1 LRLSAFSS
9 LGVPV
14 RGRGFP
20 PFVPPPHKGEFMSE
34 EKMSVDELLL
44 AIALDP
50 VLFVEAILQ
59 ANPEEWQKKA
69 LYAVRDNDRVA
80 IRSGHG
86 IGKTAFLSWLILW
99 WVLTRS
105 PSRIACTA
113 NTASQLS
120 DILWAEVA
128 KWHRRMP
135 DGLKELIEVK
145 SDKVELTGQDSFAVA
160 RTARRETPE
169 ALQGFHSPNMLFLI
183 DEASGVDDIIFEV
196 GEGAMSTEGA
206 KTVMTGNPTRTSGYF
221 YEAFNK
227 VADRWFTMKVASSDS
242 TQVGKSFIEDM
253 KLKYGEDS
261 NIYRVRVLG
270 EWPEADDDVV
280 IPLHLLQSAADR
292 DQQAAE
298 TTPVVWGLDVARF
311 GTDKTA
317 LCKRKGNVVTEPI
330 KTWRNKDLMEICG
343 IILNEY
349 ETTRWS
355 ERPAEILVDSIG
367 LGAGVVDRLM
377 ELDLP
382 VRGINVAESPA
393 MGERYGRLR
402 DELWFLAKEW
412 FESRDCKIPEQEEL
426 ISDLSKP
433 RFKFTSNGKL
443 KVESK
448 DEMKRRG
455 LNSPDLADSFCLT
468 FGSTASVAKSGSAYK
483 WNRPLNYS
491 SNKWVV

>member
-1 LRLSAFSS
+1 MTD
-9 LGVPV
+9 
-14 RGRGFP
+14 
-20 PFVPPPHKGEFMSE
+20 K
-34 EKMSVDELLL
+34 KMDVGELLL

-50 VLFVEAILQ
+50 VLFVEGVLGAK
-59 ANPEEWQKKA
+59 PEEWQKKA

-113 NTASQLS
+113 NTSSQLS

-128 KWHRRMP
+128 KWHRCMP
-135 DGLKELIEVK
+135 DGLKELIEVT
-145 SDKVELTGQDSFAVA
+145 SAKVELTGQDSFAVA

-169 ALQGFHSPNMLFLI
+169 ALQGFHSPNMLFLV
-183 DEASGVDDIIFEV
+183 DEASGVDNIIFEV

-227 VADRWFTMKVASSDS
+227 MKDSFFTMKVSSQDS
-242 TQVGKSFIEDM
+242 TQVGPKFIEDM
-253 KLKYGEDS
+253 KVKYGEDS

-292 DQQAAE
+292 DQVPAD

-311 GTDKTA
+311 GTDKSA

-330 KTWRNKDLMEICG
+330 KSWRNKDLMEMCG

-349 ETTRWS
+349 ETTTWS
-355 ERPAEILVDSIG
+355 DRPVEILIDSIG
-367 LGAGVVDRLM
+367 LGAGVVDRLT

-382 VRGINVAESPA
+382 VRGINVAESA
-393 MGERYGRLR
+393 SMGERYGRLR
-402 DELWFLAKEW
+402 DELWFLGKEW
-412 FESRDCKIPEQEEL
+412 FEARDCTIPEQEEL
-426 ISDLSKP
+426 IDDLSKP
-433 RFKFTSNGKL
+433 RFTFLSNGKL
-443 KVESK
+443 KVEGK

-455 LNSPDLADSFCLT
+455 LNSPDLADAFCLT
-468 FGSTASVAKSGSAYK
+468 FASRASIAKSGSAHK
-483 WNRPLNYS
+483 WNKNLSYGKS
-491 SNKWVV
+491 TWIV

>member
-1 LRLSAFSS
+1 MTD
-9 LGVPV
+9 
-14 RGRGFP
+14 
-20 PFVPPPHKGEFMSE
+20 K
-34 EKMSVDELLL
+34 KMDVGELLL

-50 VLFVEAILQ
+50 VLFVEGVLGAK
-59 ANPEEWQKKA
+59 PEEWQKKA

-113 NTASQLS
+113 NTSSQLS

-135 DGLKELIEVK
+135 DGLKELIEVT
-145 SDKVELTGQDSFAVA
+145 SAKVELTGQDSFAVA

-169 ALQGFHSPNMLFLI
+169 ALQGFHSPNMLFLV
-183 DEASGVDDIIFEV
+183 DEASGVDNIIFEV

-227 VADRWFTMKVASSDS
+227 MKDSFFTMKVSSQDS
-242 TQVGKSFIEDM
+242 TQVGPKFIEDM
-253 KLKYGEDS
+253 KVKYGEDS

-280 IPLHLLQSAADR
+280 IPLHLLQSAAER
-292 DQQAAE
+292 DQVPAE

-311 GTDKTA
+311 GTDKSA

-330 KTWRNKDLMEICG
+330 KSWRNKDLMEMCG

-349 ETTRWS
+349 ETTTWS
-355 ERPAEILVDSIG
+355 DRPVEILIDSIG
-367 LGAGVVDRLM
+367 LGAGVVDRLT

-382 VRGINVAESPA
+382 VRGINVAESA
-393 MGERYGRLR
+393 SMGERYGRLR
-402 DELWFLAKEW
+402 DELWFLGKEW
-412 FESRDCKIPEQEEL
+412 FEARDCTIPEQEEL
-426 ISDLSKP
+426 IDDLSKP
-433 RFKFTSNGKL
+433 RFSFLSNGKL
-443 KVESK
+443 KVEGK

-455 LNSPDLADSFCLT
+455 LNSPDLADAFCLT
-468 FGSTASVAKSGSAYK
+468 FASRASIAKSGSKHK
-483 WNRPLNYS
+483 WTSNLNYGKS
-491 SNKWVV
+491 KWIV

>member
-1 LRLSAFSS
+1 
-9 LGVPV
+9 
-14 RGRGFP
+14 
-20 PFVPPPHKGEFMSE
+20 MTE
-34 EKMSVDELLL
+34 ENDVGELLL

-50 VLFVEAILQ
+50 VLFVEGVLDAK
-59 ANPEEWQKKA
+59 PEKWQREA

-135 DGLKELIEVK
+135 DGLKELIEVT
-145 SDKVELTGQDSFAVA
+145 SAKVELTGQDSFAVA

-169 ALQGFHSPNMLFLI
+169 ALQGFHSPNMLFLV

-227 VADRWFTMKVASSDS
+227 MKDSFYTMKVASQDS
-242 TQVGKSFIEDM
+242 TQVGPKFIEDM
-253 KLKYGEDS
+253 KIKYGEDS
-261 NIYRVRVLG
+261 NIFRVRVLG

-280 IPLHLLQSAADR
+280 IPLHLLQSAAER
-292 DQQAAE
+292 DQVAAE

-311 GTDKTA
+311 GTDKSA

-330 KTWRNKDLMEICG
+330 KSWRNKDLMEMCG

-349 ETTRWS
+349 ETTTWS
-355 ERPAEILVDSIG
+355 DRPVEILVDSIG
-367 LGAGVVDRLM
+367 LGAGVVDRLT

-382 VRGINVAESPA
+382 VRGINVAESA
-393 MGERYGRLR
+393 SMGERYGRLR
-402 DELWFLAKEW
+402 DELWFLGKEW
-412 FESRDCKIPEQEEL
+412 FEMRDCTIPNQEDL
-426 ISDLSKP
+426 IEDLSKP
-433 RFKFTSNGKL
+433 RFSFLSNGKL
-443 KVESK
+443 KVEGK

-455 LNSPDLADSFCLT
+455 LNSPDLADAFCLT
-468 FGSTASVAKSGSAYK
+468 FASRASIATSGSKHK
-483 WNRPLNYS
+483 WNSKLSYGS
-491 SNKWVV
+491 QKWIV

>member
-1 LRLSAFSS
+1 MTD
-9 LGVPV
+9 
-14 RGRGFP
+14 
-20 PFVPPPHKGEFMSE
+20 K
-34 EKMSVDELLL
+34 KMDVGELLL

-50 VLFVEAILQ
+50 VLFVEGVLGAK
-59 ANPEEWQKKA
+59 PEEWQKKA

-113 NTASQLS
+113 NTSSQLS

-128 KWHRRMP
+128 KWHRCMP
-135 DGLKELIEVK
+135 DGLKELIEVT
-145 SDKVELTGQDSFAVA
+145 SAKVELTGQDSFAVA

-169 ALQGFHSPNMLFLI
+169 ALQGFHSPNMLFLV
-183 DEASGVDDIIFEV
+183 DEASGVDNIIFEV

-227 VADRWFTMKVASSDS
+227 MKDSFFTMKVSSQDS
-242 TQVGKSFIEDM
+242 TQVGPKFIEDM
-253 KLKYGEDS
+253 KAKYGEDS

-280 IPLHLLQSAADR
+280 IPLHLLQAAADR
-292 DQQAAE
+292 DQVAAD

-311 GTDKTA
+311 GTDKSA

-330 KTWRNKDLMEICG
+330 KSWRNKDLMEMCG

-349 ETTRWS
+349 ETTTWS
-355 ERPAEILVDSIG
+355 DRPVEILIDSIG
-367 LGAGVVDRLM
+367 LGAGVVDRLT

-382 VRGINVAESPA
+382 VRGINVAESA
-393 MGERYGRLR
+393 SMGERYGRLR
-402 DELWFLAKEW
+402 DELWFLGKEW
-412 FESRDCKIPEQEEL
+412 FESRDCTIPDQEEL
-426 ISDLSKP
+426 IDDLSKP
-433 RFKFTSNGKL
+433 RFTFLSNGKL
-443 KVESK
+443 KVEGK

-455 LNSPDLADSFCLT
+455 LNSPDLADAFCLT
-468 FGSTASVAKSGSAYK
+468 FASRASIAKSGSKHK
-483 WNRPLNYS
+483 WT
-491 SNKWVV
+491 SNLSYGKSTWIV

>member
-1 LRLSAFSS
+1 MTD
-9 LGVPV
+9 
-14 RGRGFP
+14 
-20 PFVPPPHKGEFMSE
+20 K
-34 EKMSVDELLL
+34 KMDVGELLL

-50 VLFVEAILQ
+50 VLFVEGVLGAK
-59 ANPEEWQKKA
+59 PEEWQKKA

-113 NTASQLS
+113 NTSSQLS

-128 KWHRRMP
+128 KWHRCMP
-135 DGLKELIEVK
+135 DGLKELIEVT
-145 SDKVELTGQDSFAVA
+145 SAKVELTGQDSFAVA

-169 ALQGFHSPNMLFLI
+169 ALQGFHSPNMLFLV
-183 DEASGVDDIIFEV
+183 DEASGVDNIIFEV

-227 VADRWFTMKVASSDS
+227 MKDSFFTMKVSSQDS
-242 TQVGKSFIEDM
+242 TQVGPKFIEDM
-253 KLKYGEDS
+253 KVKYGEDS
-261 NIYRVRVLG
+261 NIFRVRVLG

-280 IPLHLLQSAADR
+280 IPLHLLQSAAER
-292 DQQAAE
+292 DQVAAD

-311 GTDKTA
+311 GTDKSA
-317 LCKRKGNVVTEPI
+317 LCKRKGNVVTEPL
-330 KTWRNKDLMEICG
+330 KSWRNKDLMEMCG

-349 ETTRWS
+349 ETTTWS
-355 ERPAEILVDSIG
+355 DRPVEILIDSIG
-367 LGAGVVDRLM
+367 LGAGVVDRLT

-382 VRGINVAESPA
+382 VRGINVAESA
-393 MGERYGRLR
+393 SMGERYGRLR
-402 DELWFLAKEW
+402 DELWFLGKEW
-412 FESRDCKIPEQEEL
+412 FEARDCTIPDQEEL
-426 ISDLSKP
+426 IDDLSKP
-433 RFKFTSNGKL
+433 RFTFLSNGKL
-443 KVESK
+443 KVEGK

-455 LNSPDLADSFCLT
+455 LNSPDLADAFCLT
-468 FGSTASVAKSGSAYK
+468 FASRASIAKSGSKHK
-483 WNRPLNYS
+483 WT
-491 SNKWVV
+491 SNLSYGKSTWIV

>member
-1 LRLSAFSS
+1 MTD
-9 LGVPV
+9 
-14 RGRGFP
+14 
-20 PFVPPPHKGEFMSE
+20 K
-34 EKMSVDELLL
+34 KMDVGELLL

-50 VLFVEAILQ
+50 VLFVEGVLGAK
-59 ANPEEWQKKA
+59 PEEWQKKA

-113 NTASQLS
+113 NTSSQLS

-128 KWHRRMP
+128 KWHRCMP
-135 DGLKELIEVK
+135 DGLKELIEVT
-145 SDKVELTGQDSFAVA
+145 SAKVELTGQDSFAVA

-169 ALQGFHSPNMLFLI
+169 ALQGFHSPNMLFLV
-183 DEASGVDDIIFEV
+183 DEASGVDNIIFEV

-227 VADRWFTMKVASSDS
+227 MKDSFFTMKVSSQDS
-242 TQVGKSFIEDM
+242 TQVGPKFIEDM
-253 KLKYGEDS
+253 KVKYGEDS

-280 IPLHLLQSAADR
+280 IPLHLLQSAAER
-292 DQQAAE
+292 DQVPAE

-311 GTDKTA
+311 GTDKSA

-330 KTWRNKDLMEICG
+330 KSWRNKDLMEMCG

-349 ETTRWS
+349 ETTTWS
-355 ERPAEILVDSIG
+355 DRPVEILIDSIG
-367 LGAGVVDRLM
+367 LGAGVVDRLT

-382 VRGINVAESPA
+382 VRGINVAESA
-393 MGERYGRLR
+393 SMGERYGRLR
-402 DELWFLAKEW
+402 DELWFLGKEW
-412 FESRDCKIPEQEEL
+412 FEARDCTIPEQEEL
-426 ISDLSKP
+426 IDDLSKP
-433 RFKFTSNGKL
+433 RFSFLSNGKL
-443 KVESK
+443 KVEGK

-455 LNSPDLADSFCLT
+455 LNSPDLADAFCLT
-468 FGSTASVAKSGSAYK
+468 FASRASIAKSGSKHK
-483 WNRPLNYS
+483 WTSNLNYGKS
-491 SNKWVV
+491 KWIV

>member
-1 LRLSAFSS
+1 MDV
-9 LGVPV
+9 G
-14 RGRGFP
+14 
-20 PFVPPPHKGEFMSE
+20 
-34 EKMSVDELLL
+34 ELLL

-50 VLFVEAILQ
+50 VLFVEGVLGAK
-59 ANPEEWQKKA
+59 PEEWQKKA

-113 NTASQLS
+113 NTSSQLS

-128 KWHRRMP
+128 KWHRCMP
-135 DGLKELIEVK
+135 DGLKELIEVT
-145 SDKVELTGQDSFAVA
+145 SAKVELTGQDSFAVA

-169 ALQGFHSPNMLFLI
+169 ALQGFHSPNMLFLV
-183 DEASGVDDIIFEV
+183 DEASGVDNIIFEV

-227 VADRWFTMKVASSDS
+227 MKDSFFTMKVSSQDS
-242 TQVGKSFIEDM
+242 TQVGPKFIEDM
-253 KLKYGEDS
+253 KAKYGEDS

-280 IPLHLLQSAADR
+280 IPLHLLQSAAER
-292 DQQAAE
+292 DQVPAE

-311 GTDKTA
+311 GTDKSA

-330 KTWRNKDLMEICG
+330 KSWRNKDLMEMCG

-349 ETTRWS
+349 ETTTWAD
-355 ERPAEILVDSIG
+355 RPVEILIDSIG
-367 LGAGVVDRLM
+367 LGAGVVDRLT

-382 VRGINVAESPA
+382 VRGINVAESA
-393 MGERYGRLR
+393 SMGERYGRLR
-402 DELWFLAKEW
+402 DELWFLGKEW
-412 FESRDCKIPEQEEL
+412 FEARDCTIPDQEEL
-426 ISDLSKP
+426 IDDLSKP
-433 RFKFTSNGKL
+433 RF
-443 KVESK
+443 
-448 DEMKRRG
+448 
-455 LNSPDLADSFCLT
+455 SF
-468 FGSTASVAKSGSAYK
+468 FV
-483 WNRPLNYS
+483 
-491 SNKWVV
+491 

>member
-1 LRLSAFSS
+1 MTD
-9 LGVPV
+9 
-14 RGRGFP
+14 
-20 PFVPPPHKGEFMSE
+20 K
-34 EKMSVDELLL
+34 KMDVGELLL

-50 VLFVEAILQ
+50 VLFVEGVLGAK
-59 ANPEEWQKKA
+59 PEEWQKKA

-113 NTASQLS
+113 NTSSQLS

-128 KWHRRMP
+128 KWHRCMP
-135 DGLKELIEVK
+135 DGLKELIEVT
-145 SDKVELTGQDSFAVA
+145 SAKVELTGQDSFAVA

-169 ALQGFHSPNMLFLI
+169 ALQGFHSPNMLFLV
-183 DEASGVDDIIFEV
+183 DEASGVDNIIFEV

-227 VADRWFTMKVASSDS
+227 MKDSFFTMKVSSQDS
-242 TQVGKSFIEDM
+242 TQVGPKFIEDM
-253 KLKYGEDS
+253 KVKYGEDS
-261 NIYRVRVLG
+261 NIFRVRVLG

-292 DQQAAE
+292 DQVAAD

-311 GTDKTA
+311 GTDKSA

-330 KTWRNKDLMEICG
+330 KSWRNKDLMEMCG

-349 ETTRWS
+349 ETTTWS
-355 ERPAEILVDSIG
+355 DRPVEILIDSIG
-367 LGAGVVDRLM
+367 LGAGVVDRLT

-382 VRGINVAESPA
+382 VRGINVAESA
-393 MGERYGRLR
+393 SMGERYGRLR
-402 DELWFLAKEW
+402 DELWFLGKEW
-412 FESRDCKIPEQEEL
+412 FEARDCTIPDQEEL
-426 ISDLSKP
+426 IDDLSKP
-433 RFKFTSNGKL
+433 RFTFLSNGKL
-443 KVESK
+443 KVEGK

-455 LNSPDLADSFCLT
+455 LNSPDLADAFCLT
-468 FGSTASVAKSGSAYK
+468 FASRASIAKSGSKHK
-483 WNRPLNYS
+483 WT
-491 SNKWVV
+491 SNLSYGKSTWIV

>member
-1 LRLSAFSS
+1 
-9 LGVPV
+9 
-14 RGRGFP
+14 
-20 PFVPPPHKGEFMSE
+20 MSNE
-34 EKMSVDELLL
+34 NNTSDLLV

-50 VLFVEAILQ
+50 VLFVEGVLNAK
-59 ANPEEWQKKA
+59 PEDWQRKA

-135 DGLKELIEVK
+135 DGLKELIEVT
-145 SDKVELTGQDSFAVA
+145 SAKVELTGQDSFAVA

-169 ALQGFHSPNMLFLI
+169 ALQGFHSQNMLFLV

-227 VADRWFTMKVASSDS
+227 MKDSFFTMKVASQDS
-242 TQVGKSFIEDM
+242 TQVGPKFIDDM
-253 KLKYGEDS
+253 IKKYGEDS
-261 NIYRVRVLG
+261 NIFRVRVLG

-280 IPLHLLQSAADR
+280 IPLHLLQSAATR
-292 DQQAAE
+292 DQVPAD

-311 GTDKTA
+311 GTDKSA

-330 KTWRNKDLMEICG
+330 KSWRNKDLMEMCG

-349 ETTRWS
+349 ETTTWS
-355 ERPAEILVDSIG
+355 DRPVEILIDSIG
-367 LGAGVVDRLM
+367 LGAGVVDRLT

-382 VRGINVAESPA
+382 VRGINVAESA
-393 MGERYGRLR
+393 SMGERYGRLR
-402 DELWFLAKEW
+402 DELWFLGKEW
-412 FESRDCKIPEQEEL
+412 FETRDCAIPDQEEL
-426 ISDLSKP
+426 IDDLSKP
-433 RFKFTSNGKL
+433 RFTFLSNGKL
-443 KVESK
+443 KVEGK

-455 LNSPDLADSFCLT
+455 LNSPDLADAFCLT
-468 FGSTASVAKSGSAYK
+468 FASRASIAKSGGAHK
-483 WNRPLNYS
+483 WNKSINYGKS
-491 SNKWVV
+491 KWIV

>member
-1 LRLSAFSS
+1 MTD
-9 LGVPV
+9 
-14 RGRGFP
+14 
-20 PFVPPPHKGEFMSE
+20 K
-34 EKMSVDELLL
+34 KMDVGELLL

-50 VLFVEAILQ
+50 VLFVEGVLGAK
-59 ANPEEWQKKA
+59 PEEWQKKA

-113 NTASQLS
+113 NTSSQLS

-128 KWHRRMP
+128 KWHRCMP
-135 DGLKELIEVK
+135 DGLKELIEVT
-145 SDKVELTGQDSFAVA
+145 SAKVELTGQDSFAVA

-169 ALQGFHSPNMLFLI
+169 ALQGFHSPNMLFLV
-183 DEASGVDDIIFEV
+183 DEASGVDNIIFEV

-227 VADRWFTMKVASSDS
+227 MKDSFFTMKVSSQDS
-242 TQVGKSFIEDM
+242 TQVGPKFIEDM
-253 KLKYGEDS
+253 KVKYGEDS

-292 DQQAAE
+292 DQVAAD

-311 GTDKTA
+311 GTDKSA

-330 KTWRNKDLMEICG
+330 KSWRNKDLMEMCG

-349 ETTRWS
+349 ETTTWS
-355 ERPAEILVDSIG
+355 DRPVEILIDSIG
-367 LGAGVVDRLM
+367 LGAGVVDRLT

-382 VRGINVAESPA
+382 VRGINVAESA
-393 MGERYGRLR
+393 SMGERYGRLR
-402 DELWFLAKEW
+402 DELWFLGKEW
-412 FESRDCKIPEQEEL
+412 FEARDCTIPDQEEL
-426 ISDLSKP
+426 IDDLSKP
-433 RFKFTSNGKL
+433 RFTFLSNGKL
-443 KVESK
+443 KVEGK

-455 LNSPDLADSFCLT
+455 LNSPDLADAFCLT
-468 FGSTASVAKSGSAYK
+468 FASRASIAKSGSKHK
-483 WNRPLNYS
+483 WT
-491 SNKWVV
+491 SNLSYGKSTWIV

>member
-1 LRLSAFSS
+1 MTD
-9 LGVPV
+9 
-14 RGRGFP
+14 
-20 PFVPPPHKGEFMSE
+20 K
-34 EKMSVDELLL
+34 KMDVGELLL

-50 VLFVEAILQ
+50 VLFVEGVLGAK
-59 ANPEEWQKKA
+59 PEEWQKKA

-113 NTASQLS
+113 NTSSQLS

-128 KWHRRMP
+128 KWHRCMP
-135 DGLKELIEVK
+135 DGLKELIEVT
-145 SDKVELTGQDSFAVA
+145 SAKVELTGQDSFAVA

-169 ALQGFHSPNMLFLI
+169 ALQGFHSPNMLFLV
-183 DEASGVDDIIFEV
+183 DEASGVDNIIFEV

-227 VADRWFTMKVASSDS
+227 MKDSFFTMKVSSQDS
-242 TQVGKSFIEDM
+242 TQVGPKFIEDM
-253 KLKYGEDS
+253 KVKYGEDS

-280 IPLHLLQSAADR
+280 IPLHLLQAAADR
-292 DQQAAE
+292 DQVAAD

-311 GTDKTA
+311 GTDKSA

-330 KTWRNKDLMEICG
+330 KSWRNKDLMEMCG

-349 ETTRWS
+349 ETTTWS
-355 ERPAEILVDSIG
+355 DRPVEILIDSIG
-367 LGAGVVDRLM
+367 LGAGVVDRLT

-382 VRGINVAESPA
+382 VRGINVAESA
-393 MGERYGRLR
+393 SMGERYGRLR
-402 DELWFLAKEW
+402 DELWFLGKEW
-412 FESRDCKIPEQEEL
+412 FEARDCTIPDQEEL
-426 ISDLSKP
+426 IDDLSKP
-433 RFKFTSNGKL
+433 RFSFLSNGKL
-443 KVESK
+443 KVEGK

-455 LNSPDLADSFCLT
+455 LNSPDLADAFCLT
-468 FGSTASVAKSGSAYK
+468 FASRASIAKSGSKHK
-483 WNRPLNYS
+483 WT
-491 SNKWVV
+491 SNLSYGKSTWIV

>member
-1 LRLSAFSS
+1 MTD
-9 LGVPV
+9 
-14 RGRGFP
+14 
-20 PFVPPPHKGEFMSE
+20 K
-34 EKMSVDELLL
+34 KMDVGELLL

-50 VLFVEAILQ
+50 VLFVEGVLGAK
-59 ANPEEWQKKA
+59 PEEWQKKA

-113 NTASQLS
+113 NTSSQLS

-128 KWHRRMP
+128 KWHRCMP
-135 DGLKELIEVK
+135 DGLKELIEVT
-145 SDKVELTGQDSFAVA
+145 SAKVELTGQDSFAVA

-169 ALQGFHSPNMLFLI
+169 ALQGFHSPNMLFLV
-183 DEASGVDDIIFEV
+183 DEASGVDNIIFEV

-227 VADRWFTMKVASSDS
+227 MKDSFFTMKVSSQDS
-242 TQVGKSFIEDM
+242 TQVGPKFIEDM
-253 KLKYGEDS
+253 KAKYGEDS

-280 IPLHLLQSAADR
+280 IPLHLLQSAAER
-292 DQQAAE
+292 DQVAAD

-311 GTDKTA
+311 GTDKSA

-330 KTWRNKDLMEICG
+330 KSWRNKDLMEMCG

-349 ETTRWS
+349 ETTTWS
-355 ERPAEILVDSIG
+355 DRPVEILIDSIG
-367 LGAGVVDRLM
+367 LGAGVVDRLT

-382 VRGINVAESPA
+382 VRGINVAESA
-393 MGERYGRLR
+393 SMGERYGRLR
-402 DELWFLAKEW
+402 DELWFLGKEW
-412 FESRDCKIPEQEEL
+412 FEARDCTIPDQEEL
-426 ISDLSKP
+426 IDDLSKP
-433 RFKFTSNGKL
+433 RFSFLSNGKL
-443 KVESK
+443 KVEGK

-455 LNSPDLADSFCLT
+455 LNSPDLADAFCLT
-468 FGSTASVAKSGSAYK
+468 FASRASIAKSGSKHK
-483 WNRPLNYS
+483 WT
-491 SNKWVV
+491 SNLSYGKSTWIV

>member
-1 LRLSAFSS
+1 MTD
-9 LGVPV
+9 
-14 RGRGFP
+14 
-20 PFVPPPHKGEFMSE
+20 K
-34 EKMSVDELLL
+34 KMDVGELLL

-50 VLFVEAILQ
+50 VLFVEGVLGAK
-59 ANPEEWQKKA
+59 PEEWQKKA

-113 NTASQLS
+113 NTSSQLS

-128 KWHRRMP
+128 KWHRCMP
-135 DGLKELIEVK
+135 DGLKELIEVT
-145 SDKVELTGQDSFAVA
+145 SAKVELTGQDSFAVA

-169 ALQGFHSPNMLFLI
+169 ALQGFHSPNMLFLV
-183 DEASGVDDIIFEV
+183 DEASGVDNIIFEV

-227 VADRWFTMKVASSDS
+227 MKDSFFTMKVSSQDS
-242 TQVGKSFIEDM
+242 TQVGPKFIEDM
-253 KLKYGEDS
+253 KVKYGEDS
-261 NIYRVRVLG
+261 NIFRVRVLG

-280 IPLHLLQSAADR
+280 IPLHLLQSAAER
-292 DQQAAE
+292 DQVPAD

-311 GTDKTA
+311 GTDKSA

-330 KTWRNKDLMEICG
+330 KSWRNKDLMEMCG

-349 ETTRWS
+349 ETTTWS
-355 ERPAEILVDSIG
+355 DRPVEILIDSIG
-367 LGAGVVDRLM
+367 LGAGVVDRLT

-382 VRGINVAESPA
+382 VRGINVAESA
-393 MGERYGRLR
+393 SMGERYGRLR
-402 DELWFLAKEW
+402 DELWFLGKEW
-412 FESRDCKIPEQEEL
+412 FEARDCTIPDQEEL
-426 ISDLSKP
+426 IDDLSKP
-433 RFKFTSNGKL
+433 RFTFLSNGKL
-443 KVESK
+443 KVEGK

-455 LNSPDLADSFCLT
+455 LNSPDLADAFCLT
-468 FGSTASVAKSGSAYK
+468 FASRASIAKSGSKHK
-483 WNRPLNYS
+483 WT
-491 SNKWVV
+491 SNLSYGKSTWIV

>member
-1 LRLSAFSS
+1 MTD
-9 LGVPV
+9 
-14 RGRGFP
+14 
-20 PFVPPPHKGEFMSE
+20 K
-34 EKMSVDELLL
+34 KMDVGELLL

-50 VLFVEAILQ
+50 VLFVEGVLGAK
-59 ANPEEWQKKA
+59 PEEWQKKA

-113 NTASQLS
+113 NTSSQLS

-128 KWHRRMP
+128 KWHRCMP
-135 DGLKELIEVK
+135 DGLKELIEVT
-145 SDKVELTGQDSFAVA
+145 SAKVELTGQDSFAVA

-169 ALQGFHSPNMLFLI
+169 ALQGFHSPNMLFLV
-183 DEASGVDDIIFEV
+183 DEASGVDNIIFEV

-227 VADRWFTMKVASSDS
+227 MKDSFFTMKVSSQDS
-242 TQVGKSFIEDM
+242 TQVGPKFIEDM
-253 KLKYGEDS
+253 KVKYGEDS

-280 IPLHLLQSAADR
+280 IPLHLLQSAAAR
-292 DQQAAE
+292 DQVPAD

-311 GTDKTA
+311 GTDKSA

-330 KTWRNKDLMEICG
+330 KSWRNKDLMEMCG

-349 ETTRWS
+349 ETTTWS
-355 ERPAEILVDSIG
+355 DRPVEILIDSIG
-367 LGAGVVDRLM
+367 LGAGVVDRLT

-382 VRGINVAESPA
+382 VRGINVAESA
-393 MGERYGRLR
+393 SMGERYGRLR
-402 DELWFLAKEW
+402 DELWFLGKEW
-412 FESRDCKIPEQEEL
+412 FEARDCTIPEQEEL
-426 ISDLSKP
+426 IDDLSKP
-433 RFKFTSNGKL
+433 RFTFLSNGKL
-443 KVESK
+443 KVEGK

-455 LNSPDLADSFCLT
+455 LNSPDLADAFCLT
-468 FGSTASVAKSGSAYK
+468 FASRASIAKSGSAHK
-483 WNRPLNYS
+483 WNKSLSYGKS
-491 SNKWVV
+491 TWIV

>member
-1 LRLSAFSS
+1 MTD
-9 LGVPV
+9 
-14 RGRGFP
+14 
-20 PFVPPPHKGEFMSE
+20 K
-34 EKMSVDELLL
+34 KMDVGELLL

-50 VLFVEAILQ
+50 VLFVEGVLGAK
-59 ANPEEWQKKA
+59 PEEWQKKA

-113 NTASQLS
+113 NTSSQLS

-128 KWHRRMP
+128 KWHRCMP
-135 DGLKELIEVK
+135 DGLKELIEVT
-145 SDKVELTGQDSFAVA
+145 SAKVELTGQDSFAVA

-169 ALQGFHSPNMLFLI
+169 ALQGFHSPNMLFLV
-183 DEASGVDDIIFEV
+183 DEASGVDNIIFEV

-227 VADRWFTMKVASSDS
+227 MKDSFFTMKVSSQDS
-242 TQVGKSFIEDM
+242 TQVGPKFIEDM
-253 KLKYGEDS
+253 KVKYGEDS
-261 NIYRVRVLG
+261 NIFRVRVLG

-280 IPLHLLQSAADR
+280 IPLHLLQAAADR
-292 DQQAAE
+292 DQVAAD

-311 GTDKTA
+311 GTDKSA

-330 KTWRNKDLMEICG
+330 KSWRNKDLMEMCG

-349 ETTRWS
+349 ETTTWS
-355 ERPAEILVDSIG
+355 DRPVEILIDSIG
-367 LGAGVVDRLM
+367 LGAGVVDRLT

-382 VRGINVAESPA
+382 VRGINVAESA
-393 MGERYGRLR
+393 SMGERYGRLR
-402 DELWFLAKEW
+402 DELWFLGKEW
-412 FESRDCKIPEQEEL
+412 FEARDCTIPDQEEL
-426 ISDLSKP
+426 IDDLSKP
-433 RFKFTSNGKL
+433 RFSFLSNGKL
-443 KVESK
+443 KVEGK

-455 LNSPDLADSFCLT
+455 LNSPDLADAFCLT
-468 FGSTASVAKSGSAYK
+468 FASRASIAKSGSKHK
-483 WNRPLNYS
+483 WT
-491 SNKWVV
+491 SNLSYGKSTWIV

>member
-1 LRLSAFSS
+1 
-9 LGVPV
+9 
-14 RGRGFP
+14 
-20 PFVPPPHKGEFMSE
+20 MSE
-34 EKMSVDELLL
+34 ENSVEELLL

-50 VLFVEAILQ
+50 VLFVEGILD
-59 ANPEEWQKKA
+59 AKPEEWQRKA

-105 PSRIACTA
+105 PSRVACTA

-135 DGLKELIEVK
+135 DGLKELIEVT
-145 SDKVELTGQDSFAVA
+145 SAKVELTGQDSFAVA

-169 ALQGFHSPNMLFLI
+169 ALQGFHSPNMLFLV

-227 VADRWFTMKVASSDS
+227 MKDNFFTMKVASQDS
-242 TQVGKSFIEDM
+242 TQVGPKFIEDM
-253 KLKYGEDS
+253 KAKYGEDS
-261 NIYRVRVLG
+261 NIFRVRVLG

-280 IPLHLLQSAADR
+280 IPLHLLQSAAER
-292 DQQAAE
+292 DQVPAE

-311 GTDKTA
+311 GTDKSA
-317 LCKRKGNVVTEPI
+317 LCKRKGNVITEPI
-330 KTWRNKDLMEICG
+330 KSWRNKDLMEICG

-349 ETTRWS
+349 ETTTWS
-355 ERPAEILVDSIG
+355 DRPVEILVDSIG
-367 LGAGVVDRLM
+367 LGAGVVDRLT

-382 VRGINVAESPA
+382 VRGINVAESA
-393 MGERYGRLR
+393 SMGERYGRLR
-402 DELWFLAKEW
+402 DELWFLGKEW
-412 FESRDCKIPEQEEL
+412 FEMRDCKIPNQEEL
-426 ISDLSKP
+426 IDDLSKP
-433 RFKFTSNGKL
+433 RFSFLSNGKL
-443 KVESK
+443 KVEGK

-455 LNSPDLADSFCLT
+455 LNSPDLADAFCLT
-468 FGSTASVAKSGSAYK
+468 FASRASIATSGSKHK
-483 WNRPLNYS
+483 WNSKLSYGS
-491 SNKWVV
+491 QKWIV

>member
-1 LRLSAFSS
+1 MTD
-9 LGVPV
+9 
-14 RGRGFP
+14 
-20 PFVPPPHKGEFMSE
+20 K
-34 EKMSVDELLL
+34 KMDVGELLL

-50 VLFVEAILQ
+50 VLFVEGVLGAK
-59 ANPEEWQKKA
+59 PEEWQKKA

-113 NTASQLS
+113 NTSSQLS

-128 KWHRRMP
+128 KWHRCMP
-135 DGLKELIEVK
+135 DGLKELIEVT
-145 SDKVELTGQDSFAVA
+145 SAKVELTGQDSFAVA

-169 ALQGFHSPNMLFLI
+169 ALQGFHSPNMLFLV
-183 DEASGVDDIIFEV
+183 DEASGVDNIIFEV

-227 VADRWFTMKVASSDS
+227 MKDSFFTMKVSSQDS
-242 TQVGKSFIEDM
+242 TQVGPKFIEDM
-253 KLKYGEDS
+253 KVKYGEDS

-292 DQQAAE
+292 DQVAAD

-311 GTDKTA
+311 GTDKSA

-330 KTWRNKDLMEICG
+330 KSWRNKDLMEMCG

-349 ETTRWS
+349 ETTTWS
-355 ERPAEILVDSIG
+355 DRPVEILIDSIG
-367 LGAGVVDRLM
+367 LGAGVVDRLT

-382 VRGINVAESPA
+382 VRGINVAESA
-393 MGERYGRLR
+393 SMGERYGRLR
-402 DELWFLAKEW
+402 DELWFLGKEW
-412 FESRDCKIPEQEEL
+412 FEARDCTIPEQEEL
-426 ISDLSKP
+426 IDDLSKP
-433 RFKFTSNGKL
+433 RFSFLSNGKL
-443 KVESK
+443 KVEGK

-455 LNSPDLADSFCLT
+455 LNSPDLADAFCLT
-468 FGSTASVAKSGSAYK
+468 FASRASIAKSGSKHK
-483 WNRPLNYS
+483 WTSNLNYGKS
-491 SNKWVV
+491 KWIV

>member
-1 LRLSAFSS
+1 MGKENLDVS
-9 LGVPV
+9 
-14 RGRGFP
+14 
-20 PFVPPPHKGEFMSE
+20 
-34 EKMSVDELLL
+34 ELLL
-44 AIALDP
+44 AIAKDP
-50 VLFVEAILQ
+50 VLFVKGILGATPEA
-59 ANPEEWQKKA
+59 WQEKA

-135 DGLKELIEVK
+135 EGLKELIEVT
-145 SDKVELTGQDSFAVA
+145 SAKVELTGQDSFAVA

-169 ALQGFHSPNMLFLI
+169 ALQGFHSPNMLFLV

-227 VADRWFTMKVASSDS
+227 MKDSFFTMKVASQDS
-242 TQVGKSFIEDM
+242 TQVGSKFIEDM
-253 KLKYGEDS
+253 KTKYGEDS
-261 NIYRVRVLG
+261 NIFRVRVLG

-280 IPLHLLQSAADR
+280 IPLHLLQSAAER
-292 DQQAAE
+292 DQVPAE

-311 GTDKTA
+311 GTDKSA

-330 KTWRNKDLMEICG
+330 KSWRNKDLMEMCG

-349 ETTRWS
+349 ETTTWS
-355 ERPAEILVDSIG
+355 DRPVEILVDSIG
-367 LGAGVVDRLM
+367 LGAGVVDRLT

-382 VRGINVAESPA
+382 VRGINVAESA
-393 MGERYGRLR
+393 SMGERYGRLR
-402 DELWFLAKEW
+402 DELWFLGKEW
-412 FESRDCKIPEQEEL
+412 FEARDCTIPNQEEL
-426 ISDLSKP
+426 IDDLSKP
-433 RFKFTSNGKL
+433 RFSFLSNGKL
-443 KVESK
+443 KVEGK

-455 LNSPDLADSFCLT
+455 LNSPDLADAFCLT
-468 FGSTASVAKSGSAYK
+468 FASRASIAKSGSKHK
-483 WNRPLNYS
+483 WNSKITYGS
-491 SNKWVV
+491 SKWIV

>member
-1 LRLSAFSS
+1 MTKKNMDV
-9 LGVPV
+9 G
-14 RGRGFP
+14 
-20 PFVPPPHKGEFMSE
+20 
-34 EKMSVDELLL
+34 ELLL

-50 VLFVEAILQ
+50 VLFVEGVLGAK
-59 ANPEEWQKKA
+59 PEEWQRKA

-113 NTASQLS
+113 NTSSQLS

-128 KWHRRMP
+128 KWHRCMP
-135 DGLKELIEVK
+135 DGLKELIEVT
-145 SDKVELTGQDSFAVA
+145 SAKVELTGQDSFAVA

-169 ALQGFHSPNMLFLI
+169 ALQGFHSPNMLFLV
-183 DEASGVDDIIFEV
+183 DEASGVDNIIFEV

-227 VADRWFTMKVASSDS
+227 MKDSFYTMKVASQDS
-242 TQVGKSFIEDM
+242 SQVGSKFIEDM
-253 KLKYGEDS
+253 KTKYGEDS

-280 IPLHLLQSAADR
+280 IPLHLLQSAAER
-292 DQQAAE
+292 DQVPAD

-311 GTDKTA
+311 GTDKSA

-330 KTWRNKDLMEICG
+330 KSWRNKDLMEMCG

-349 ETTRWS
+349 ETTTWS
-355 ERPAEILVDSIG
+355 DRPVEILIDSIG
-367 LGAGVVDRLM
+367 LGAGVVDRLT

-382 VRGINVAESPA
+382 VRGINVAESA
-393 MGERYGRLR
+393 SMGERYGRLR
-402 DELWFLAKEW
+402 DELWFLGKEW
-412 FESRDCKIPEQEEL
+412 FENRDCTIPDQEEL
-426 ISDLSKP
+426 IDDLSKP
-433 RFKFTSNGKL
+433 RFTFLSNGKL
-443 KVESK
+443 KVEGK

-455 LNSPDLADSFCLT
+455 MNSPDLADAFCLT
-468 FGSTASVAKSGSAYK
+468 FASRASITKNGSKHK
-483 WNRPLNYS
+483 WNSNLNYGKA
-491 SNKWVV
+491 KWIV

>member
-1 LRLSAFSS
+1 
-9 LGVPV
+9 
-14 RGRGFP
+14 
-20 PFVPPPHKGEFMSE
+20 MSE
-34 EKMSVDELLL
+34 ENSVEELLL

-50 VLFVEAILQ
+50 VLFVEGILD
-59 ANPEEWQKKA
+59 AKPEKWQREA

-105 PSRIACTA
+105 PSRVACTA

-135 DGLKELIEVK
+135 DGLKELIEVT
-145 SDKVELTGQDSFAVA
+145 SAKVELTGQDSFAVA

-169 ALQGFHSPNMLFLI
+169 ALQGFHSPNMLFLV

-227 VADRWFTMKVASSDS
+227 MKDNFFTMKVASQDS
-242 TQVGKSFIEDM
+242 TQVGPKFIEDM
-253 KLKYGEDS
+253 KAKYGEDS
-261 NIYRVRVLG
+261 NIFRVRVLG

-280 IPLHLLQSAADR
+280 IPLHLLQSAAER
-292 DQQAAE
+292 DQVPAE

-311 GTDKTA
+311 GTDKSA
-317 LCKRKGNVVTEPI
+317 LCKRKGNVITEPI
-330 KTWRNKDLMEICG
+330 KSWRNKDLMEICG

-349 ETTRWS
+349 ETTTWS
-355 ERPAEILVDSIG
+355 DRPVEILVDSIG
-367 LGAGVVDRLM
+367 LGAGVVDRLT

-382 VRGINVAESPA
+382 VRGINVAESA
-393 MGERYGRLR
+393 SMGERYGRLR
-402 DELWFLAKEW
+402 DELWFLGKEW
-412 FESRDCKIPEQEEL
+412 FEMRDCKIPNQEEL
-426 ISDLSKP
+426 IDDLSKP
-433 RFKFTSNGKL
+433 RFSFLSNGKL
-443 KVESK
+443 KVEGK

-455 LNSPDLADSFCLT
+455 LNSPDLADAFCLT
-468 FGSTASVAKSGSAYK
+468 FASRASIATSGSKHK
-483 WNRPLNYS
+483 WNSKLSYGS
-491 SNKWVV
+491 QKWIV

>member
-1 LRLSAFSS
+1 MTD
-9 LGVPV
+9 
-14 RGRGFP
+14 
-20 PFVPPPHKGEFMSE
+20 K
-34 EKMSVDELLL
+34 KMDVGELLL

-50 VLFVEAILQ
+50 VLFVEGVLGAK
-59 ANPEEWQKKA
+59 PEEWQKKA

-113 NTASQLS
+113 NTSSQLS

-128 KWHRRMP
+128 KWHRCMP
-135 DGLKELIEVK
+135 DGLKELIEVT
-145 SDKVELTGQDSFAVA
+145 SAKVELTGQDSFAVA

-169 ALQGFHSPNMLFLI
+169 ALQGFHSPNMLFLV
-183 DEASGVDDIIFEV
+183 DEASGVDNIIFEV

-227 VADRWFTMKVASSDS
+227 MKDSFFTMKVSSQDS
-242 TQVGKSFIEDM
+242 TQVGPKFIEDM
-253 KLKYGEDS
+253 KAKYGEDS

-292 DQQAAE
+292 DQVAAD

-311 GTDKTA
+311 GTDKSA

-330 KTWRNKDLMEICG
+330 KSWRNKDLMEMCG

-349 ETTRWS
+349 ETTTWS
-355 ERPAEILVDSIG
+355 DRPVEILIDSIG
-367 LGAGVVDRLM
+367 LGAGVVDRLT

-382 VRGINVAESPA
+382 VRGINVAESA
-393 MGERYGRLR
+393 SMGERYGRLR
-402 DELWFLAKEW
+402 DELWFLGKEW
-412 FESRDCKIPEQEEL
+412 FEARDCTIPDQEEL
-426 ISDLSKP
+426 IDDLSKP
-433 RFKFTSNGKL
+433 RFTFLSNGKL
-443 KVESK
+443 KVEGK

-455 LNSPDLADSFCLT
+455 LNSPDLADAFCLT
-468 FGSTASVAKSGSAYK
+468 FASRASIAKSGSKHK
-483 WNRPLNYS
+483 WT
-491 SNKWVV
+491 SNLSYGKSTWIV

>member
-1 LRLSAFSS
+1 MTKKNMDV
-9 LGVPV
+9 G
-14 RGRGFP
+14 
-20 PFVPPPHKGEFMSE
+20 
-34 EKMSVDELLL
+34 ELLL

-50 VLFVEAILQ
+50 VLFVEGVLGAT
-59 ANPEEWQKKA
+59 PEEWQRKA

-113 NTASQLS
+113 NTSSQLS

-128 KWHRRMP
+128 KWHRCMP
-135 DGLKELIEVK
+135 DGLKELIEVT
-145 SDKVELTGQDSFAVA
+145 SAKVELTGQDSFAVA

-169 ALQGFHSPNMLFLI
+169 ALQGFHSPNMLFLV
-183 DEASGVDDIIFEV
+183 DEASGVDNIIFEV

-227 VADRWFTMKVASSDS
+227 MKDSFYTMKVASQDS
-242 TQVGKSFIEDM
+242 SQVGSKFIEDM
-253 KLKYGEDS
+253 KTKYGEDS

-280 IPLHLLQSAADR
+280 IPLHLLQSAAER
-292 DQQAAE
+292 DQVPAD

-311 GTDKTA
+311 GTDKSA

-330 KTWRNKDLMEICG
+330 KSWRNKDLMEICG

-349 ETTRWS
+349 ETTTWS
-355 ERPAEILVDSIG
+355 DRPVEILIDSIG
-367 LGAGVVDRLM
+367 LGAGVVDRLT

-382 VRGINVAESPA
+382 VRGINVAESA
-393 MGERYGRLR
+393 SMGERYGRLR
-402 DELWFLAKEW
+402 DELWFLGKEW
-412 FESRDCKIPEQEEL
+412 FENRDCTIPDQEEL
-426 ISDLSKP
+426 IDDLSKP
-433 RFKFTSNGKL
+433 RFTFLSNGKL
-443 KVESK
+443 KVEGK

-455 LNSPDLADSFCLT
+455 MNSPDLADAFCLT
-468 FGSTASVAKSGSAYK
+468 FASRASIAKNGSKHK
-483 WNRPLNYS
+483 WNSNLNYGKS
-491 SNKWVV
+491 TWIV

>member
-1 LRLSAFSS
+1 MTD
-9 LGVPV
+9 
-14 RGRGFP
+14 
-20 PFVPPPHKGEFMSE
+20 K
-34 EKMSVDELLL
+34 KMDVGELLL

-50 VLFVEAILQ
+50 VLFVEGVLGAK
-59 ANPEEWQKKA
+59 PEEWQKKA

-113 NTASQLS
+113 NTSSQLS

-128 KWHRRMP
+128 KWHRCMP
-135 DGLKELIEVK
+135 DGLKELIEVT
-145 SDKVELTGQDSFAVA
+145 SAKVELTGQDSFAVA

-169 ALQGFHSPNMLFLI
+169 ALQGFHSPNMLFLV
-183 DEASGVDDIIFEV
+183 DEASGVDNIIFEV

-227 VADRWFTMKVASSDS
+227 MKDSFFTMKVSSQDS
-242 TQVGKSFIEDM
+242 TQVGPKFIEDM
-253 KLKYGEDS
+253 KAKYGEDS

-292 DQQAAE
+292 DQVAAD

-311 GTDKTA
+311 GTDKSA

-330 KTWRNKDLMEICG
+330 KSWRNKDLMEMCG

-349 ETTRWS
+349 ETTTWS
-355 ERPAEILVDSIG
+355 DRPVEILIDSIG
-367 LGAGVVDRLM
+367 LGAGVVDRLT

-382 VRGINVAESPA
+382 VRGINVAESA
-393 MGERYGRLR
+393 SMGERYGRLR
-402 DELWFLAKEW
+402 DELWFLGKEW
-412 FESRDCKIPEQEEL
+412 FEARDCTIPDQEEL
-426 ISDLSKP
+426 IDDLSKP
-433 RFKFTSNGKL
+433 RFSFLSNGKL
-443 KVESK
+443 KVEGK
-448 DEMKRRG
+448 DEMKRHG
-455 LNSPDLADSFCLT
+455 LNSPDLADAFCLT
-468 FGSTASVAKSGSAYK
+468 FASRASIAKSGSKHK
-483 WNRPLNYS
+483 WT
-491 SNKWVV
+491 SNLSYGKSTWIV

>member
-1 LRLSAFSS
+1 
-9 LGVPV
+9 
-14 RGRGFP
+14 
-20 PFVPPPHKGEFMSE
+20 MTE
-34 EKMSVDELLL
+34 ENDVGELLL

-50 VLFVEAILQ
+50 VLFVEGVLDAK
-59 ANPEEWQKKA
+59 PEKWQREA

-135 DGLKELIEVK
+135 DGLRELIEVT
-145 SDKVELTGQDSFAVA
+145 SAKVELTGQDSFAVA

-169 ALQGFHSPNMLFLI
+169 ALQGFHSPNMLFLV

-227 VADRWFTMKVASSDS
+227 MKDSFYTMKVASQDS
-242 TQVGKSFIEDM
+242 TQVGPKFIEDM
-253 KLKYGEDS
+253 KIKYGEDS
-261 NIYRVRVLG
+261 NIFRVRVLG

-280 IPLHLLQSAADR
+280 IPLHLLQSAAER
-292 DQQAAE
+292 EQVAAE

-311 GTDKTA
+311 GTDKSA

-330 KTWRNKDLMEICG
+330 KSWRNKDLMEMCG

-349 ETTRWS
+349 ETTTWS
-355 ERPAEILVDSIG
+355 DRPVEILVDSIG
-367 LGAGVVDRLM
+367 LGAGVVDRLT

-382 VRGINVAESPA
+382 VRGINVAESA
-393 MGERYGRLR
+393 SMGERYGRLR
-402 DELWFLAKEW
+402 DELWFLGKEW
-412 FESRDCKIPEQEEL
+412 FEMRDCTIPNQEEL
-426 ISDLSKP
+426 IDDLSKP
-433 RFKFTSNGKL
+433 RFSFLSNGKL
-443 KVESK
+443 KVEGK

-455 LNSPDLADSFCLT
+455 LNSPDLADAFCLT
-468 FGSTASVAKSGSAYK
+468 FASRASIATSGSRHK
-483 WNRPLNYS
+483 WNSKLTYGTQ
-491 SNKWVV
+491 KWIV

>member
-1 LRLSAFSS
+1 MTD
-9 LGVPV
+9 
-14 RGRGFP
+14 
-20 PFVPPPHKGEFMSE
+20 K
-34 EKMSVDELLL
+34 KMDVGELLL

-50 VLFVEAILQ
+50 VLFVEGVLGAK
-59 ANPEEWQKKA
+59 PEEWQKKA

-113 NTASQLS
+113 NTSSQLS

-128 KWHRRMP
+128 KWHRCMP
-135 DGLKELIEVK
+135 DGLKELIEVT
-145 SDKVELTGQDSFAVA
+145 SAKVELTGQDSFAVA

-169 ALQGFHSPNMLFLI
+169 ALQGFHSPNMLFLV
-183 DEASGVDDIIFEV
+183 DEASGVDNIIFEV

-227 VADRWFTMKVASSDS
+227 MKDSFFTMKVSSQDS
-242 TQVGKSFIEDM
+242 TQVGPKFIEDM
-253 KLKYGEDS
+253 KVKYGEDS
-261 NIYRVRVLG
+261 NIFRVRVLG

-280 IPLHLLQSAADR
+280 IPLHLLQSAAER
-292 DQQAAE
+292 DQVAAD

-311 GTDKTA
+311 GTDKSA
-317 LCKRKGNVVTEPI
+317 LCKRKGNVVTEPL
-330 KTWRNKDLMEICG
+330 KSWRNKDLMEMCG

-349 ETTRWS
+349 ETTTWS
-355 ERPAEILVDSIG
+355 DRPVEILIDSIG
-367 LGAGVVDRLM
+367 LGAGVVDRLT

-382 VRGINVAESPA
+382 VRGINVAESA
-393 MGERYGRLR
+393 SMGERYGRLR
-402 DELWFLAKEW
+402 DELWFLGKEW
-412 FESRDCKIPEQEEL
+412 FEARDCTIPEQEEL
-426 ISDLSKP
+426 IDDLSKP
-433 RFKFTSNGKL
+433 RFTFLSNGKL
-443 KVESK
+443 KVEGK

-455 LNSPDLADSFCLT
+455 LNSPDLADAFCLT
-468 FGSTASVAKSGSAYK
+468 FASRASIAKSGSKHK
-483 WNRPLNYS
+483 WT
-491 SNKWVV
+491 SNLSYGKSTWIV

>member
-1 LRLSAFSS
+1 MTD
-9 LGVPV
+9 
-14 RGRGFP
+14 
-20 PFVPPPHKGEFMSE
+20 K
-34 EKMSVDELLL
+34 KMDVGELLL

-50 VLFVEAILQ
+50 VLFVEGVLGAK
-59 ANPEEWQKKA
+59 PEEWQKKA

-113 NTASQLS
+113 NTSSQLS

-128 KWHRRMP
+128 KWHRCMP
-135 DGLKELIEVK
+135 DGLKELIEVT
-145 SDKVELTGQDSFAVA
+145 SAKVELTGQDSFAVA

-169 ALQGFHSPNMLFLI
+169 ALQGFHSPNMLFLV
-183 DEASGVDDIIFEV
+183 DEASGVDNIIFEV

-227 VADRWFTMKVASSDS
+227 MKDSFFTMKVSSQDS
-242 TQVGKSFIEDM
+242 TQVGPKFIEDM
-253 KLKYGEDS
+253 KVKYGEDS

-292 DQQAAE
+292 DQVAAD

-311 GTDKTA
+311 GTDKSA

-330 KTWRNKDLMEICG
+330 KSWRNKDLMEMCG

-349 ETTRWS
+349 ETTTWS
-355 ERPAEILVDSIG
+355 DRPVEILIDSIG
-367 LGAGVVDRLM
+367 LGAGVVDRLT

-382 VRGINVAESPA
+382 VRGINVAESA
-393 MGERYGRLR
+393 SMGERYGRLR
-402 DELWFLAKEW
+402 DELWFLGKEW
-412 FESRDCKIPEQEEL
+412 FEARDCTIPEQEEL
-426 ISDLSKP
+426 IDDLSKP
-433 RFKFTSNGKL
+433 RFSFLSNGKL
-443 KVESK
+443 KVEGK

-455 LNSPDLADSFCLT
+455 LNSPDLADAFCLT
-468 FGSTASVAKSGSAYK
+468 FASRASIAKSGSKHK
-483 WNRPLNYS
+483 WT
-491 SNKWVV
+491 SNLSYGKSTWIV

>member
-1 LRLSAFSS
+1 MGKENLDVS
-9 LGVPV
+9 
-14 RGRGFP
+14 
-20 PFVPPPHKGEFMSE
+20 
-34 EKMSVDELLL
+34 ELLL
-44 AIALDP
+44 AIAKDP
-50 VLFVEAILQ
+50 VLFVKGVLGATPEA
-59 ANPEEWQKKA
+59 WQEKA

-135 DGLKELIEVK
+135 EGLKELIEVT
-145 SDKVELTGQDSFAVA
+145 SAKVELTGQDSFAVA

-169 ALQGFHSPNMLFLI
+169 ALQGFHSPNMLFLV

-227 VADRWFTMKVASSDS
+227 MKDSFFTMKVASQDS
-242 TQVGKSFIEDM
+242 SQVGSKFIEDM
-253 KLKYGEDS
+253 KTKYGEDS
-261 NIYRVRVLG
+261 NIFRVRVLG

-280 IPLHLLQSAADR
+280 IPLHLLQAAAER
-292 DQQAAE
+292 DQVPAE

-311 GTDKTA
+311 GTDKSA

-330 KTWRNKDLMEICG
+330 KSWRNKDLMEMCG

-349 ETTRWS
+349 ETTTWS
-355 ERPAEILVDSIG
+355 DRPVEILVDSIG
-367 LGAGVVDRLM
+367 LGAGVVDRLT

-382 VRGINVAESPA
+382 VRGINVAESA
-393 MGERYGRLR
+393 SMGERYGRLR
-402 DELWFLAKEW
+402 DELWFLGKEW
-412 FESRDCKIPEQEEL
+412 FEARDCTIPNQEEL
-426 ISDLSKP
+426 IDDLSKP
-433 RFKFTSNGKL
+433 RFSFLSNGKL
-443 KVESK
+443 KVEGK

-455 LNSPDLADSFCLT
+455 LNSPDLADAFCLT
-468 FGSTASVAKSGSAYK
+468 FASRASIAKSGSKHK
-483 WNRPLNYS
+483 WNSKITYGS
-491 SNKWVV
+491 SKWIV

>member
-1 LRLSAFSS
+1 
-9 LGVPV
+9 
-14 RGRGFP
+14 
-20 PFVPPPHKGEFMSE
+20 MSKDE
-34 EKMSVDELLL
+34 NKTSELLV

-50 VLFVEAILQ
+50 VLFVEGVLGAE
-59 ANPEEWQKKA
+59 PEEWQRKA

-99 WVLTRS
+99 WVLTRT

-135 DGLKELIEVK
+135 DGLRELIEVT
-145 SDKVELTGQDSFAVA
+145 SAKVELSGQDSFAVA

-169 ALQGFHSPNMLFLI
+169 ALQGFHSQNMLFLV

-227 VADRWFTMKVASSDS
+227 MKDSFYTMKVASQDS
-242 TQVGKSFIEDM
+242 TQVGPKFIDDM
-253 KLKYGEDS
+253 IKKYGEDS
-261 NIYRVRVLG
+261 NIFRVRVLG

-280 IPLHLLQSAADR
+280 IPLHLLQSAAER
-292 DQQAAE
+292 DQVPAE

-311 GTDKTA
+311 GTDKSA

-330 KTWRNKDLMEICG
+330 KSWRNKDLMEICG

-349 ETTRWS
+349 ETTTWS
-355 ERPAEILVDSIG
+355 DRPVEILIDSIG
-367 LGAGVVDRLM
+367 LGAGVVDRLT

-382 VRGINVAESPA
+382 VRGINVAESA
-393 MGERYGRLR
+393 SMGERYGRLR
-402 DELWFLAKEW
+402 DELWFLGKEW
-412 FESRDCKIPEQEEL
+412 FENRDCTIPDQEEL
-426 ISDLSKP
+426 IDDLSKP
-433 RFKFTSNGKL
+433 RFTFLSNGKL
-443 KVESK
+443 KVEGK

-455 LNSPDLADSFCLT
+455 LNSPDLADAFCLT
-468 FGSTASVAKSGSAYK
+468 FASRASIARNGSKHK
-483 WNRPLNYS
+483 WNSNLNYGKA
-491 SNKWVV
+491 KWIV

>member
-1 LRLSAFSS
+1 M
-9 LGVPV
+9 
-14 RGRGFP
+14 
-20 PFVPPPHKGEFMSE
+20 KENE
-34 EKMSVDELLL
+34 IELLK

-50 VLFVEAILQ
+50 VLFVRSIIGVE
-59 ANPEEWQKKA
+59 PEQWQCDA

-99 WVLTRS
+99 WLLTRT
-105 PSRIACTA
+105 PSRVACTA

-128 KWHRRMP
+128 KWHRRLP
-135 DGLKELIEVK
+135 EGFRNLLDVK
-145 SDKVELTGQDSFAVA
+145 SDKIEFIGGDSFAVA

-183 DEASGVDDIIFEV
+183 DEASGVDDLIFEV
-196 GEGAMSTEGA
+196 GEGAMSTKGA

-227 VADRWFTMKVASSDS
+227 MAERWSTMKVASSDS
-242 TQVGKSFIEDM
+242 TQVSDGFIEDM
-253 KLKYGEDS
+253 KLKYGEES

-280 IPLHLLQSAADR
+280 IPMHLAEAAVR
-292 DQQAAE
+292 REQEAAE

-311 GTDKTA
+311 GSDKTA

-330 KTWRNKDLMEICG
+330 KTWRNKDLMEVCG
-343 IILNEY
+343 IILNVY
-349 ETTRWS
+349 ETTSWS
-355 ERPAEILVDSIG
+355 DRPVEILVDSIG
-367 LGAGVVDRLM
+367 LGAGVVDRLI

-382 VRGINVAESPA
+382 CRGINVAESSS
-393 MGERYGRLR
+393 MNDKYSRLR
-402 DELWFLAKEW
+402 DELWFAAKEW
-412 FESRDCKIPEQEEL
+412 LEDRDCSLPDDDEL
-426 ISDLSKP
+426 VSDLCKP

-455 LNSPDLADSFCLT
+455 LNSPDVADALCLT
-468 FGSTASVAKSGSAYK
+468 FASRASLAKSGSRYK
-483 WNRPLNYS
+483 WNS
-491 SNKWVV
+491 SLDYDSASWIV

>member
-1 LRLSAFSS
+1 MDV
-9 LGVPV
+9 G
-14 RGRGFP
+14 
-20 PFVPPPHKGEFMSE
+20 
-34 EKMSVDELLL
+34 ELLL

-50 VLFVEAILQ
+50 VLFVEGVLGAK
-59 ANPEEWQKKA
+59 PEEWQKKA

-113 NTASQLS
+113 NTSSQLS

-128 KWHRRMP
+128 KWHRCMP
-135 DGLKELIEVK
+135 DGLKELIEVT
-145 SDKVELTGQDSFAVA
+145 SAKVELTGQDSFAVA

-169 ALQGFHSPNMLFLI
+169 ALQGFHSPNMLFLV
-183 DEASGVDDIIFEV
+183 DEASGVDNIIFEV

-227 VADRWFTMKVASSDS
+227 MKDSFFTMKVSSQDS
-242 TQVGKSFIEDM
+242 TQVGPKFIEDM
-253 KLKYGEDS
+253 KVKYGEDS

-280 IPLHLLQSAADR
+280 IPLHLLQAAADR
-292 DQQAAE
+292 DQVAAD

-311 GTDKTA
+311 GTDKSA

-330 KTWRNKDLMEICG
+330 KSWRNKDLMEMCG

-349 ETTRWS
+349 ETTTWS
-355 ERPAEILVDSIG
+355 DRPVEILIDSIG
-367 LGAGVVDRLM
+367 LGAGVVDRLT

-382 VRGINVAESPA
+382 VRGINVAESA
-393 MGERYGRLR
+393 SMGERYGRLR
-402 DELWFLAKEW
+402 DELWFLGKEW
-412 FESRDCKIPEQEEL
+412 FEARDCTIPDQEEL
-426 ISDLSKP
+426 IDDLSKP
-433 RFKFTSNGKL
+433 RFSFLSNGKL
-443 KVESK
+443 KVEGK

-455 LNSPDLADSFCLT
+455 LNSPDLADAFCLT
-468 FGSTASVAKSGSAYK
+468 FASRASIAKSGSKHK
-483 WNRPLNYS
+483 WT
-491 SNKWVV
+491 SNLSYGKSTWIV

>member
-1 LRLSAFSS
+1 MTD
-9 LGVPV
+9 
-14 RGRGFP
+14 
-20 PFVPPPHKGEFMSE
+20 K
-34 EKMSVDELLL
+34 KMDVGELLL

-50 VLFVEAILQ
+50 VLFVEGVLGAK
-59 ANPEEWQKKA
+59 PEEWQKKA

-113 NTASQLS
+113 NTSSQLS

-128 KWHRRMP
+128 KWHRCMP
-135 DGLKELIEVK
+135 DGLKELIEVT
-145 SDKVELTGQDSFAVA
+145 SAKVELTGQDSFAVA

-169 ALQGFHSPNMLFLI
+169 ALQGFHSPNMLFLV
-183 DEASGVDDIIFEV
+183 DEASGVDNIIFEV

-227 VADRWFTMKVASSDS
+227 MKDSFFTMKVSSQDS
-242 TQVGKSFIEDM
+242 TQVGPKFIEDM
-253 KLKYGEDS
+253 KVKYGEDS

-280 IPLHLLQSAADR
+280 IPLHLLQSAAAR
-292 DQQAAE
+292 DQVAAD

-311 GTDKTA
+311 GTDKSA

-330 KTWRNKDLMEICG
+330 KSWRNKDLMEMCG

-349 ETTRWS
+349 ETTTWS
-355 ERPAEILVDSIG
+355 DRPVEILIDSIG
-367 LGAGVVDRLM
+367 LGAGVVDRLT

-382 VRGINVAESPA
+382 VRGINVAESA
-393 MGERYGRLR
+393 SMGERYGRLR
-402 DELWFLAKEW
+402 DELWFLGKEW
-412 FESRDCKIPEQEEL
+412 FEARDCTIPEQEEL
-426 ISDLSKP
+426 IDDLSKP
-433 RFKFTSNGKL
+433 RFTFLSNGKL
-443 KVESK
+443 KVEGK

-455 LNSPDLADSFCLT
+455 LNSPDLADAFCLT
-468 FGSTASVAKSGSAYK
+468 FASRASIAKSGSAHK
-483 WNRPLNYS
+483 WNKNLSYGKS
-491 SNKWVV
+491 TWIV

>member
-1 LRLSAFSS
+1 
-9 LGVPV
+9 
-14 RGRGFP
+14 
-20 PFVPPPHKGEFMSE
+20 MSNE
-34 EKMSVDELLL
+34 NNTSDLLV

-50 VLFVEAILQ
+50 VLFVEGVLNAK
-59 ANPEEWQKKA
+59 PEEWQRKA

-135 DGLKELIEVK
+135 DGLKELIEVT
-145 SDKVELTGQDSFAVA
+145 SAKVELTGQDSFAVA

-169 ALQGFHSPNMLFLI
+169 ALQGFHSQNMLFLV

-227 VADRWFTMKVASSDS
+227 MKDSFFTMKVASQDS
-242 TQVGKSFIEDM
+242 TQVGPKFIDDM
-253 KLKYGEDS
+253 IKKYGEDS
-261 NIYRVRVLG
+261 NIFRVRVLG

-280 IPLHLLQSAADR
+280 IPLHLLQSAATR
-292 DQQAAE
+292 DQVAAD

-311 GTDKTA
+311 GTDKSA

-330 KTWRNKDLMEICG
+330 KSWRNKDLMEMCG

-349 ETTRWS
+349 ETTTWS
-355 ERPAEILVDSIG
+355 DRPVEILIDSIG
-367 LGAGVVDRLM
+367 LGAGVVDRLT

-382 VRGINVAESPA
+382 VRGINVAESA
-393 MGERYGRLR
+393 SMGERYGRLR
-402 DELWFLAKEW
+402 DELWFLGKEW
-412 FESRDCKIPEQEEL
+412 FETRDCAIPEQDEL
-426 ISDLSKP
+426 IDDLSKP
-433 RFKFTSNGKL
+433 RFTFLSNGKL
-443 KVESK
+443 KVEGK

-455 LNSPDLADSFCLT
+455 LNSPDLADAFCLT
-468 FGSTASVAKSGSAYK
+468 FASRASIAKSGSAYK
-483 WNRPLNYS
+483 WNKSINYGKS
-491 SNKWVV
+491 KWIV

>member
-1 LRLSAFSS
+1 MGKENLDVS
-9 LGVPV
+9 
-14 RGRGFP
+14 
-20 PFVPPPHKGEFMSE
+20 
-34 EKMSVDELLL
+34 ELLL
-44 AIALDP
+44 AIAKDP
-50 VLFVEAILQ
+50 VLFVKGILGATPEA
-59 ANPEEWQKKA
+59 WQEKA

-135 DGLKELIEVK
+135 EGLKELIEVT
-145 SDKVELTGQDSFAVA
+145 SAKVELTGQDSFAVA

-169 ALQGFHSPNMLFLI
+169 ALQGFHSPNMLFLV

-227 VADRWFTMKVASSDS
+227 MKDSFFTMKVASQDS
-242 TQVGKSFIEDM
+242 SQVGSKFIEDM
-253 KLKYGEDS
+253 KTKYGEDS
-261 NIYRVRVLG
+261 NIFRVRVLG

-280 IPLHLLQSAADR
+280 IPLHLLQAAAER
-292 DQQAAE
+292 DQVPAE

-311 GTDKTA
+311 GTDKSA

-330 KTWRNKDLMEICG
+330 KSWRNKDLMEMCG

-349 ETTRWS
+349 ETTTWS
-355 ERPAEILVDSIG
+355 DRPVEILVDSIG
-367 LGAGVVDRLM
+367 LGAGVVDRLT

-382 VRGINVAESPA
+382 VRGINVAESA
-393 MGERYGRLR
+393 SMGERYGRLR
-402 DELWFLAKEW
+402 DELWFLGKEW
-412 FESRDCKIPEQEEL
+412 FEARDCTIPNQEEL
-426 ISDLSKP
+426 IDDLSKP
-433 RFKFTSNGKL
+433 RFSFLSNGKL
-443 KVESK
+443 KVEGK

-455 LNSPDLADSFCLT
+455 LNSPDLADAFCLT
-468 FGSTASVAKSGSAYK
+468 FASRASIAKSGSKHK
-483 WNRPLNYS
+483 WNSKITYGS
-491 SNKWVV
+491 SKWIV